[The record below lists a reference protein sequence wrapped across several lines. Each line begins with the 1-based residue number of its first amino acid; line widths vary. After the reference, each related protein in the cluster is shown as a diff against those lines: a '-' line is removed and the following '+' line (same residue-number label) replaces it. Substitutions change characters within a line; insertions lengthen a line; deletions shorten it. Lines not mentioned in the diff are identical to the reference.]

1 MCGSRLCRD
10 SSSAGG
16 GSASA
21 ATSSNASCRRSPSS
35 ATARLATISCICE
48 IGEHNFLI
56 KSGTANIVRT
66 IRLFLLVMMVVMIS
80 CCQRST
86 QPQEQPTRLM
96 ADTFTSTLPD
106 TQTVLSTDTLT
117 PTQEPSLTIANLHT
131 STPSL
136 LSGPLPDGAR
146 ARLNGKGYLE
156 DIAISPDSRTMVIA
170 WEQGIYQYRLD
181 TLDLVWNK
189 TVHAHEISFSP
200 DGNSLAIAA
209 EYGISFFGMWPPEN
223 KERKQ
228 VISILMG

>member
-1 MCGSRLCRD
+1 
-10 SSSAGG
+10 
-16 GSASA
+16 
-21 ATSSNASCRRSPSS
+21 
-35 ATARLATISCICE
+35 
-48 IGEHNFLI
+48 
-56 KSGTANIVRT
+56 
-66 IRLFLLVMMVVMIS
+66 
-80 CCQRST
+80 
-86 QPQEQPTRLM
+86 M

-136 LSGPLPDGAR
+136 LSGPLPDEAR

-189 TVHAHEISFSP
+189 TVHAHDISFSP

-209 EYGISFFGMWPPEN
+209 EYGILFWDVTTG
-223 KERKQ
+223 KQ
-228 VISILMG
+228 REEAGYFDIDGVDSIAYSPDGKMIAVGTTQETVLVDAIVR